1 LEVFISNKK
10 LKNLIF
16 GEINTELCESP
27 TQMNTIIIIIL
38 VTIITSFHL
47 SRNVTRHHHHR
58 HRLKNVPTT
67 STLSQNIA
75 RELDTAKSVKYIGQS
90 ETVTAEENT

>member
-27 TQMNTIIIIIL
+27 TQMNTIIIIII

-58 HRLKNVPTT
+58 HVPTT
-67 STLSQNIA
+67 SMLSQNIA

>member
-1 LEVFISNKK
+1 VFISKKK

-27 TQMNTIIIIIL
+27 TQMNTIIIII

-67 STLSQNIA
+67 SMLSQNIA

>member
-1 LEVFISNKK
+1 VFISNKK

-27 TQMNTIIIIIL
+27 TQMNTIIIIII

-67 STLSQNIA
+67 SMLSQNIA